1 MTKENTDTILE
12 ISLEKEMRKSYLDYA
27 MSVIVGRALPDA
39 RDGLKPVHRRVLF
52 AMKEMGSG
60 SRSPYKKSARI
71 VGDTMGKYHPHGDQ
85 AIYDT
90 MVRMAQDFSLRYPL
104 VDGQGN
110 FGSVDGDKAEQIK
123 TISDRTGVDM
133 TGPIP
138 LPTRKLKVP
147 VRKSPDGEGSE
158 TWDRWEARLH
168 KRLIYIDA
176 DERAMRQLM
185 RIQITDGVKISIQI
199 QT

>member
-1 MTKENTDTILE
+1 MAPKKASSRAC
-12 ISLEKEMRKSYLDYA
+12 ISLHSL
-27 MSVIVGRALPDA
+27 G
-39 RDGLKPVHRRVLF
+39 
-52 AMKEMGSG
+52 
-60 SRSPYKKSARI
+60 
-71 VGDTMGKYHPHGDQ
+71 
-85 AIYDT
+85 YDI
-90 MVRMAQDFSLRYPL
+90 
-104 VDGQGN
+104 VDGVCN
-110 FGSVDGDKAEQIK
+110 QIK

-138 LPTRKLKVP
+138 LPTKKLKVP
-147 VRKSPDGEGSE
+147 LRKSPDGEGSE

-185 RIQITDGVKISIQI
+185 RIQIPDGVKISIQI